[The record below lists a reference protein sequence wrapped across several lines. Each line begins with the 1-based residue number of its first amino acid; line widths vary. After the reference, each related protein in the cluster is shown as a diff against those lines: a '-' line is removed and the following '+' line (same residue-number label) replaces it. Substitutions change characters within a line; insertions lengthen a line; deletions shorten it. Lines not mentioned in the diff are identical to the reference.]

1 MIALLLLACTDPGAG
16 HLAGTTVTEAW
27 IDDFSWGSFTLVAGP
42 IGGGGRLRARTVEG
56 EVIGQHVQWDGVA
69 VGIGEIIGGGG
80 MGRVNLTLPAS
91 TVPGECLLGD
101 FEGSLETLAV
111 GAGYSELR
119 LRNVDG
125 VEIDDGGVAIFMA
138 IGVFFVSVELRVAT
152 HEKWDD
158 DIDTAESGWDSGA
171 DSAADSGGDDSAAD
185 SAADSAGDTAGDSGD
200 DE

>member
-1 MIALLLLACTDPGAG
+1 MIALVLLGCVDSGAG

-42 IGGGGRLRARTVEG
+42 VGGGGRLRARTVDG

-80 MGRVNLTLPAS
+80 MGRVNLTLPEAA
-91 TVPGECLLGD
+91 VPGECLLGD

-111 GAGYSELR
+111 GAGYTELR
-119 LRNVDG
+119 LRNADG
-125 VEIDDGGVAIFMA
+125 VELDDGGVAIFMA
-138 IGVFFVSVELRVAT
+138 VGVFYVSVELRAAL
-152 HEKWDD
+152 HDKWDD
-158 DIDTAESGWDSGA
+158 DSE
-171 DSAADSGGDDSAAD
+171 AADTG
-185 SAADSAGDTAGDSGD
+185 GDTAWDSGD